1 MNFAGMKK
9 NRGFCREGVTF
20 QEGRHA
26 TCKRP
31 QDDRAIAYRTLA
43 HSHAHTHTHK
53 LTFSYVRSF
62 GKCFNNLD
70 KVNTFRLFF
79 SSVPKL

>member
-1 MNFAGMKK
+1 MGDFGW
-9 NRGFCREGVTF
+9 EVVTF

-31 QDDRAIAYRTLA
+31 QDDRAIAQ
-43 HSHAHTHTHK
+43 HTHTH
-53 LTFSYVRSF
+53 TSSYVRSF

-79 SSVPKL
+79 PFFCCCPEIVKGSCRKAALCKWA